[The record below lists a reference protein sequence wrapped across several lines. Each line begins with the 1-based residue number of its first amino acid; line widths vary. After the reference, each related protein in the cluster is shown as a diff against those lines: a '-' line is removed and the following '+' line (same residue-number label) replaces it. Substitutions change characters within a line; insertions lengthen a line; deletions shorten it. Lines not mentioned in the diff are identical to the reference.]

1 MTEEQSFMAANFED
15 TEERKRNEGL
25 WWAGALIWAGLVFAA
40 DSLGYLPEVGE
51 AGAWSWVFLGAGLYG
66 LLLDFYA
73 LIDEDRPKPRTF
85 DWIWSSGLSVIG
97 LAGFI
102 ALDLLW
108 PLILVVAGGAILF
121 NLYWRR

>member
-1 MTEEQSFMAANFED
+1 MTEEQSFIAANFEE

-40 DSLGYLPEVGE
+40 DSLGYLPQVGE

-73 LIDEDRPKPRTF
+73 LIADDRQKPRTF
-85 DWIWSSGLSVIG
+85 DWIWSGGLSLVG
-97 LAGFI
+97 LAGFTT
-102 ALDLLW
+102 LDLLW
-108 PLILVVAGGAILF
+108 PLILVIAGGAILF

>member
-25 WWAGALIWAGLVFAA
+25 WWAGALIWAGLVFAT

-73 LIDEDRPKPRTF
+73 LIDEDRPKPRAF
-85 DWIWSSGLSVIG
+85 DWIWSIGLSVIG
-97 LAGFI
+97 LAGFT